1 MKFVNGEVHC
11 IRLTC
16 GDEILGSVNQRHDD
30 TDANSTVTFQKVRHI
45 LVQQTSDGI
54 GISLMPWSFCNVD
67 GNVEINKD
75 HIMAILSPDADM
87 VASYLKQ
94 TSKIQLLS

>member
-1 MKFVNGEVHC
+1 MIFKNGEVHC
-11 IRLTC
+11 VRLTC
-16 GDEILGSVNQRHDD
+16 GDEILGQVNQRSND
-30 TDANSTVTFQKVRHI
+30 TDEEQLVTFSKVRHI

-67 GNVEINKD
+67 GDVMVNKD
-75 HIMAILSPDADM
+75 HIMAILSPDPEM

-94 TSKIQLLS
+94 TSKIQLL